1 MNNYRKEKSILLTE
15 ISMEELREKLHRA
28 HQRVGE
34 ILAEIRARE
43 RKRLFNLGK
52 ITAEES

>member
-1 MNNYRKEKSILLTE
+1 VLLTE
-15 ISMEELREKLHRA
+15 MSMEELREKLHRA